1 MARRTKATADITRPR
16 AATSEA
22 TTGPENLGISA
33 YDAANTSAARSSFVT
48 FPTNSRKE
56 ITPQT
61 RREVVKKS
69 RAAEANIPALTR
81 IVRKFA
87 RHAVGTGIN
96 FRVQTDEQEFN
107 DECQRD
113 VEEWWNNPA
122 VYSIDGSVDGWEA
135 KRLAAET
142 IMIDGEYNAAF
153 VKSESGWP
161 MLQPLDV
168 FEIETPKQIGGR
180 VISTANWDDG
190 IRVNEFERP
199 IAYAVR
205 ALPKVGLPESSH
217 IEVLAQDMLHIGRRR
232 RTRGHRFMPWTYSG
246 LNKGI
251 DALDLGALITGT
263 AKLHS
268 ALAVQVKRDAKKG
281 KKGAIGAINGSAN
294 AGAGEDTAA
303 LEKVFGSM
311 INYVGENGEID
322 LKSSN
327 HPSADLVAFYKLLLA
342 ELAIGFDCS
351 PTVMLS
357 LGDIGGTE
365 YRGQMEDAQSSFDML
380 YDQITWRFV
389 RREVI
394 WKIAHGIKA
403 GRIRKP
409 KDQYWFSKLV
419 FRGPRKLTVDLG
431 RMANAF
437 KTLTRNAGM
446 SIPRFLDEQGLDA
459 YAEARDNFKFLSFL
473 KKMYADGDVPIE
485 WVYEPTP
492 GAQNNITV
500 NQPEP

>member
-1 MARRTKATADITRPR
+1 MSKRRASIPKASASVNVGG
-16 AATSEA
+16 A
-22 TTGPENLGISA
+22 GVSA
-33 YDAANTSAARSSFVT
+33 YEAANTSGARSGFLA
-48 FPTNSRKE
+48 FPSNSRQE
-56 ITPQT
+56 VSPYA
-61 RREVVKKS
+61 RRDIVRKS

-81 IVRKFA
+81 IIDKFA
-87 RHAVGTGIN
+87 RHAVGSGIN
-96 FRVQTDEQEFN
+96 FRMLTDDEGFN
-107 DECQRD
+107 SDCQRD
-113 VEEWWNNPA
+113 VEEWWNNPS
-122 VYSIDGSVDGWEA
+122 VYSIDGSVDGWNA
-135 KRLAAET
+135 KLMAAKS
-142 IMIDGEYNAAF
+142 IMLDGEYNAVF
-153 VKSESGWP
+153 VKTASGWP

-168 FEIETPKQIGGR
+168 FEIEHPYGNMVGENAAQ
-180 VISTANWDDG
+180 WDDG
-190 IRVNEFERP
+190 IKVNQFERP

>member
-1 MARRTKATADITRPR
+1 MARTRKAKATITRAR
-16 AATSEA
+16 AAEA
-22 TTGPENLGISA
+22 TTGSENLGVSA
-33 YDAANTSAARSSFVT
+33 YDAANSSAARSSFVS

-56 ITPQT
+56 LTPQT
-61 RREVVKKS
+61 RREIVKKS
-69 RAAEANIPALTR
+69 RAAESNIPAITR

-96 FRVQTDEQEFN
+96 FRVLTDEQEFN

-153 VKSESGWP
+153 IKTKNGWP
-161 MLQPLDV
+161 MIQPLDV
-168 FEIETPKQIGGR
+168 FEIETPRQMNGKI
-180 VISTANWDDG
+180 IASSEWDDG
-190 IRVNEFERP
+190 VRINEFERP
-199 IAYAVR
+199 IAFAVR
-205 ALPKVGLPESSH
+205 SLPRTGIPESGH
-217 IEVLAQDMLHIGRRR
+217 IEVDAINMLHIGRRR

-251 DALDLGALITGT
+251 DALDLGSLITGT

-268 ALAVQVKRDAKKG
+268 ALAVQVKRDAKVG
-281 KKGAIGAINGSAN
+281 KKGALGAIQKSTAT
-294 AGAGEDTAA
+294 ATEDTAA

-311 INYVGENGEID
+311 INYVGDNGEID

-327 HPSADLVAFYKLLLA
+327 HPSSDLIAFYKLLLA

-351 PTVMLS
+351 PTVMLA

-394 WKIAHGIKA
+394 WKIANSIKS

-409 KDQYWFSKLV
+409 KDPYWFSKLV
-419 FRGPRKLTVDLG
+419 FRGPRKLTVDLKG
-431 RMANAF
+431 MANSF
-437 KTLTRNAGM
+437 KTLVRNAGM

-459 YAEARDNFKFLSFL
+459 YAEARDNFKFLQFL
-473 KKMYADGDVPIE
+473 KKMYADGDVPVE

-492 GAQNNITV
+492 GVQNNINV
-500 NQPEP
+500 SQNEP